1 MKKNS
6 GVSLISL
13 IVTIIVMIILIG
25 IVGLYS
31 MDTIKKG
38 HEAVNKRELE
48 NVRDYTIRQKIRMDD
63 DKFDVNLT
71 KYPKIKLTSEMIYTL
86 TDGKLT
92 NQETS
97 DIVSVNSSDLEDK
110 YKYHYLQASE
120 KYFEDSDFS
129 NDDISVK
136 DVKKDYIIN
145 FYIPTVICIS
155 DDAFAIDGII
165 KGVDEIKLEIKK

>member
-63 DKFDVNLT
+63 DEFDVNLRS
-71 KYPKIKLTSEMIYTL
+71 ILKL
-86 TDGKLT
+86 
-92 NQETS
+92 N
-97 DIVSVNSSDLEDK
+97 
-110 YKYHYLQASE
+110 
-120 KYFEDSDFS
+120 
-129 NDDISVK
+129 
-136 DVKKDYIIN
+136 
-145 FYIPTVICIS
+145 
-155 DDAFAIDGII
+155 
-165 KGVDEIKLEIKK
+165 